1 MRPGSTLGW
10 ERMTIQTHTFRLLL
24 VEDDVELCGMMTDY
38 FRQAGHRLDFVNT
51 GPGGLVSALT
61 GDYDL
66 VLLDVMLPY
75 INGFSVLQ
83 QLRRR
88 NDLPVILLT
97 ARAGRDD
104 RIQGLEKGA
113 DDYVTKPF
121 DPDELLARI
130 RAVLRRSLATE
141 RPLCLDF
148 GALQFDAGKHE
159 VRIDE
164 KLIALTS
171 LEYDILEMLVRSAG
185 HIVSRDDMSERLL
198 ERQVSPFDRAL
209 DVHVSRL
216 RAKLGGLR
224 KAIRTVRGSGYIFSM
239 DKER

>member
-1 MRPGSTLGW
+1 
-10 ERMTIQTHTFRLLL
+10 MTIQMHNFRLLL
-24 VEDDVELCGMMTDY
+24 VEDDVELCIMMTDY
-38 FRQAGHRLDFVNT
+38 FKQAGHCLDFVNT
-51 GPGGLVSALT
+51 GPDGLASALA

-88 NDLPVILLT
+88 KGLPVILLT
-97 ARAGRDD
+97 ARTGRDD

-141 RPLCLDF
+141 RQPCLDF
-148 GALQFDAGKHE
+148 GALRFDAGQHE
-159 VRIDE
+159 VLINDE
-164 KLIALTS
+164 VIALTS

-185 HIVSRDDMSERLL
+185 RIVSRDDMSQRLL

-224 KAIRTVRGSGYIFSM
+224 KAIRTVRGSGYIYQHG
-239 DKER
+239 